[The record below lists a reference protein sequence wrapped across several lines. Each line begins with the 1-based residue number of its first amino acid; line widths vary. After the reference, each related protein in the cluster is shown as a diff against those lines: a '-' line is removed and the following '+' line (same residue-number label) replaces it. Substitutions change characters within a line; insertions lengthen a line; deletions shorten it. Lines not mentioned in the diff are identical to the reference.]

1 LNERSLSPPIS
12 VTRPTLIFL
21 ASGVLSA
28 VLLLVDDEPEPESS
42 SLPQAVTTVQEATSS
57 SNASR

>member
-1 LNERSLSPPIS
+1 
-12 VTRPTLIFL
+12 
-21 ASGVLSA
+21 VLSA

>member
-1 LNERSLSPPIS
+1 MS

-21 ASGVLSA
+21 ASGVFS
-28 VLLLVDDEPEPESS
+28 VPLLLVDGDPEPESS
-42 SLPQAVTTVQEATSS
+42 SLPQAVTTVQDATRS